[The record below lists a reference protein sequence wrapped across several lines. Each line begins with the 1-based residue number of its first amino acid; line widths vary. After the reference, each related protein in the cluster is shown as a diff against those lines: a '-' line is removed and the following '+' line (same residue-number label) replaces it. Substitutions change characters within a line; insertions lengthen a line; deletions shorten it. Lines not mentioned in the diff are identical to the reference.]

1 MYIEVR
7 AGDREWLAQVDAEIP
22 AEWLHENLP
31 LRLHAVQSE
40 WSGQVMELFGKRV
53 ANPGKGVAP
62 QPFQH
67 AGQIVFSPA
76 LQRFA
81 IAFGDGRWQD
91 GFSVHPAIPVARI
104 DADLEDFE
112 AFGKSLMFV
121 GARPVDFSLVADSAL
136 THQKLEAR
144 IREQGRLVQLRIGTA
159 SAHAVLLEKSAPNLT
174 ASLARRL
181 PLQGRAA
188 NTYSSGPLTRFWDS
202 QGNEQGST
210 DLELDV
216 DESTVASSGRVLAAP
231 GFIYYMPNKPYN
243 GLRIAARSTTMMRSA
258 LPGARGRTPL
268 LPVAQFVGDWR
279 AIADAAENIR
289 FTGALPLT
297 LAHAP
302 ADVSAQT

>member
-1 MYIEVR
+1 MYIEVK
-7 AGDREWLAQVDAEIP
+7 AGDRIWLAQVDGEIP

-53 ANPGKGVAP
+53 ADPGQSVVP

-67 AGQIVFSPA
+67 AGLIVFSPA

-91 GFSVHPAIPVARI
+91 GFSAHPAIPVARI
-104 DADLEDFE
+104 VVDIEEFE
-112 AFGKSLMFV
+112 EFGKSLMFV
-121 GARPVDFSLVADSAL
+121 GAQPVEFSLIADSAL
-136 THQKLEAR
+136 IQRKLEAR
-144 IREQGRLVQLRIGTA
+144 IREQGRLVQLRIGAA
-159 SAHAVLLEKSAPNLT
+159 SAQAVLLEKSAPKLT

-210 DLELDV
+210 DLDLDV
-216 DESTVASSGRVLAAP
+216 DESAVASSGRVLAAP

-243 GLRIAARSTTMMRSA
+243 GLRIAARSATLMRSA
-258 LPGARGRTPL
+258 LPGSRGRTPL
-268 LPVAQFVGDWR
+268 LPVARFVGDWR
-279 AIADAAENIR
+279 GIAHVAENIR

-297 LAHAP
+297 LEHAP
-302 ADVSAQT
+302 SDVSQT